1 MQGVRESGVRSLLGA
16 NEELRL
22 SMYNAAVARYT
33 QSKKGETRVYPFH
46 QVRLVRLMRYG
57 KNVP

>member
-1 MQGVRESGVRSLLGA
+1 MPKKSEARSIVG
-16 NEELRL
+16 
-22 SMYNAAVARYT
+22 YVT
-33 QSKKGETRVYPFH
+33 QPKLALWCKNYQQDALKKKKGKTHVYPFH